1 MYLPYKKI
9 FCWSYIIININN
21 IGKEKIKLIILALKL
36 EYTLFS
42 YIYRASRLKD
52 IDFA

>member
-1 MYLPYKKI
+1 MYLPYKKKFFLVI
-9 FCWSYIIININN
+9 IIININN
-21 IGKEKIKLIILALKL
+21 IGKEKIKLIILALKF